1 MYRMNEKAYVQ
12 TSYID
17 MICIVRAMGLANKT
31 TLLKH
36 IEEAQLGWVE
46 AEPKRDAS
54 RRGPKHRWFKI
65 LLVILSQILYPA
77 KYVKAQ
83 RAVD

>member
-36 IEEAQLGWVE
+36 IEEAQPGWVE
-46 AEPKRDAS
+46 AELERDAS
-54 RRGPKHRWFKI
+54 RRGPKHRWFKVPP
-65 LLVILSQILYPA
+65 VILSQILYP
-77 KYVKAQ
+77 V
-83 RAVD
+83 RTFIIFHNH